1 MPDSCSA
8 QASTNEQ
15 SKAPAVAV
23 HPAPPLDNRTVVLT
37 SQQQQ
42 TQIGDSFTA
51 TSESLDKAVN
61 NEIPQEKSKEM
72 TDSNGKNEAADS
84 TTTTKGL
91 HNP

>member
-23 HPAPPLDNRTVVLT
+23 RPAPQVDNRTVVIT
-37 SQQQQ
+37 SQQQ

-51 TSESLDKAVN
+51 TSESLDKAIN
-61 NEIPQEKSKEM
+61 NEIAQKKSKEM
-72 TDSNGKNEAADS
+72 TDSNDKNEAADS